1 MIVIGTPIMIYCNDF
16 CSLATVAVNKISE
29 TGILII
35 LSPIFRD
42 IQNSGLHRIKT
53 LFLSIFKLFFS
64 SFVESLP
71 LVLFIFFVVV
81 WIFFHEHALL
91 TGQLGDRKATS

>member
-1 MIVIGTPIMIYCNDF
+1 MTPFRLTSFSYLFFLIICKIMMRSICKLNLKANV
-16 CSLATVAVNKISE
+16 SVNNILG

-42 IQNSGLHRIKT
+42 IQNSGLYWIKT

-71 LVLFIFFVVV
+71 LVPFIVFFV
-81 WIFFHEHALL
+81 
-91 TGQLGDRKATS
+91 